1 MSSFSNGGLF
11 SIFVKDIT
19 QSESA
24 TKKLLKTFYRLTV
37 LITQRKPITPP
48 DDFKRNPAGVVP
60 PLCDITGDLEEVT
73 NAVGECVL
81 WMLRSMLFSPPKTDI
96 VEQS

>member
-1 MSSFSNGGLF
+1 MSPIELSW
-11 SIFVKDIT
+11 T
-19 QSESA
+19 A
-24 TKKLLKTFYRLTV
+24 KKVAKIYSKRQVV

-73 NAVGECVL
+73 NAV
-81 WMLRSMLFSPPKTDI
+81 
-96 VEQS
+96 